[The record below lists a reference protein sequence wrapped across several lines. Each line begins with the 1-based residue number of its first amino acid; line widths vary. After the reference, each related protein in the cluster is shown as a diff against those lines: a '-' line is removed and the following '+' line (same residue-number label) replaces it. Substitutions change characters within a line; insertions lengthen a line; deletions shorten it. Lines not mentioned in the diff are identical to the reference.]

1 MIDYYCI
8 TTCVLTKI
16 KGETF
21 EGLTVFKLSYHVE
34 RVVPNEHW
42 EFSFKKLWCWC
53 LFLRNLDEA
62 TSFKSK
68 RDAKKKS
75 LSSHDH
81 NWNTLFLGVN
91 AVADVM
97 AEKYN
102 TTKSGILDDASSS
115 SLAVRMALGETQIVT
130 ETRKFLVSQG
140 VKLDV
145 FGQVCPGLNGAFN
158 YLRLVPGSRR
168 LPN

>member
-1 MIDYYCI
+1 
-8 TTCVLTKI
+8 V
-16 KGETF
+16 
-21 EGLTVFKLSYHVE
+21 
-34 RVVPNEHW
+34 
-42 EFSFKKLWCWC
+42 
-53 LFLRNLDEA
+53 

-81 NWNTLFLGVN
+81 NWNTLFLGMN

-97 AEKYN
+97 ADQYN
-102 TTKSGILDDASSS
+102 TTKGSILDDASSR

-130 ETRKFLVSQG
+130 ETRKFLVSEG

-145 FGQVCPGLNGAFN
+145 FGQVCLTCDSLGLFRGLLTVKSSIK
-158 YLRLVPGSRR
+158 YP
-168 LPN
+168 

>member
-1 MIDYYCI
+1 M
-8 TTCVLTKI
+8 
-16 KGETF
+16 
-21 EGLTVFKLSYHVE
+21 KLI
-34 RVVPNEHW
+34 
-42 EFSFKKLWCWC
+42 
-53 LFLRNLDEA
+53 LFFTEIG

-75 LSSHDH
+75 LSSQDH
-81 NWNTLFLGVN
+81 NWNTLFLGMN

-102 TTKSGILDDASSS
+102 TTKGGILDGASSS
-115 SLAVRMALGETQIVT
+115 SLAVRMALGETQVIT

-145 FGQVCPGLNGAFN
+145 FGQVCFSRTFLNAF
-158 YLRLVPGSRR
+158 
-168 LPN
+168 LPVAA

>member
-1 MIDYYCI
+1 M
-8 TTCVLTKI
+8 
-16 KGETF
+16 
-21 EGLTVFKLSYHVE
+21 KLI
-34 RVVPNEHW
+34 
-42 EFSFKKLWCWC
+42 
-53 LFLRNLDEA
+53 LFFTE

-75 LSSHDH
+75 LSSQDH
-81 NWNTLFLGVN
+81 NWNTLFLGMN

-102 TTKSGILDDASSS
+102 ITKGGILDGASSS
-115 SLAVRMALGETQIVT
+115 SLAVRMALGETQVVT

-145 FGQVCPGLNGAFN
+145 FGQVCFSRTFSNAF
-158 YLRLVPGSRR
+158 
-168 LPN
+168 LPAACNPLS

>member
-1 MIDYYCI
+1 MAFG
-8 TTCVLTKI
+8 T
-16 KGETF
+16 ETLQWAIIF
-21 EGLTVFKLSYHVE
+21 SRKYLKLSKVE
-34 RVVPNEHW
+34 ADPFFTEIG
-42 EFSFKKLWCWC
+42 
-53 LFLRNLDEA
+53 

-75 LSSHDH
+75 LSSQDH
-81 NWNTLFLGVN
+81 NWNTLFLGMN

-102 TTKSGILDDASSS
+102 TTKGGILDGASSS
-115 SLAVRMALGETQIVT
+115 SLAVRMALGETQVVT

-145 FGQVCPGLNGAFN
+145 FGQVCFSRTFSNAFSP
-158 YLRLVPGSRR
+158 VAA
-168 LPN
+168 